1 MTELNNSQGYRV
13 NCPLALLIV
22 QVYVFCIIIMYMILI
37 LYIIYY
43 SYNIYNI
50 HTSYC
55 AVLHKLPMYP
65 TYYVLNT
72 YVRFM
77 FYVGMPPDNAPQAIQ
92 ISIYGFN
99 SAVESF
105 RMYRL
110 WIIIQHNSFSSY
122 QVHYTRKV
130 TSSFRWTFFL
140 TPIRSQN
147 CMCSDRVG
155 LGKHISGLTCVRPYI
170 LSWNEF
176 SPGVGSKN

>member
-77 FYVGMPPDNAPQAIQ
+77 FYVCHLIMRPKLSRLVSMASILRLRVFECTACESSFSTIVSVRIKCITQGRSPVRFDEPFFNA
-92 ISIYGFN
+92 
-99 SAVESF
+99 
-105 RMYRL
+105 
-110 WIIIQHNSFSSY
+110 NSFPKLY
-122 QVHYTRKV
+122 V
-130 TSSFRWTFFL
+130 FR
-140 TPIRSQN
+140 
-147 CMCSDRVG
+147 
-155 LGKHISGLTCVRPYI
+155 
-170 LSWNEF
+170 
-176 SPGVGSKN
+176 